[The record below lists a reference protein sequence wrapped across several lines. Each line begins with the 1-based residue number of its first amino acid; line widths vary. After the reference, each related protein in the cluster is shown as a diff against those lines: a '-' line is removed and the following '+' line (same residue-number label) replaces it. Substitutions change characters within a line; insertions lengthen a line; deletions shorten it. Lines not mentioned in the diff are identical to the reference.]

1 MLFLKD
7 CKMKN
12 KSKLLNIF
20 IFSIIFIGFN
30 TFTQNIFAE
39 IDEKEEKSSKE
50 KVDDE
55 APKKPK
61 GMPGKKKEYKTVEEF
76 LEDGEFASMDGFM
89 NILHETEEDKY
100 YLVLNEDQLN
110 KEFIYF
116 TYILNGPSDAG
127 PSGGDMGE
135 AFILEFRKF
144 KEDIGLYKKNTK
156 FIYDDSNKISQSKL
170 TNIIEAFV
178 GRFSVVVSEETKY
191 LISIDN
197 MFLTEMLVSIT
208 PNIPKEYIEYYNLIL
223 GRPDKTK
230 TFIDEVKN
238 YEKNTSFK
246 VRYGFYNP
254 KPKSGGSI
262 DAVTDKRY
270 TFVDGLH
277 LFVEMP
283 DDNFEPR
290 VADQR
295 IGYFS
300 EKVTDLS
307 TYESNNARDLMNR
320 WRLVKKNPDADISE
334 PVEPLVYWV
343 ENSTPEEIRPFVV
356 KGIEAWN
363 QAFEKAGF
371 KNAIVAKIQP
381 DDADW
386 DAGDVRYNVVRWAST
401 PDPRYSG
408 YGPSVANPRTGEIIA
423 ADIVQEFNAIK
434 RGYTYR
440 KLWGYTKD
448 NDPLEQW
455 IISLTMHEVGHTLGL
470 RHNFKSSWIFDAKEV
485 HDVSLTGKNH
495 IGSVMDYDPINLAP
509 EGITQG
515 NYFPTGAGSYD
526 IWAIEFG
533 YTPNLSDEERKNL
546 LSKSTQL
553 QYIFGTDGDAMS
565 SPGVNIDPR
574 NLRGDMSNDP
584 ITYTS
589 DRIKILDAK
598 IAELPDIFLLDG
610 ETSSEFRSV
619 FYSLTSEKGRFL
631 DNVSRLIGGVY
642 SNRIVNDSEKGMTP
656 FEAVSYEDQKRAM
669 NLIIE
674 KLLSNDAF
682 VFDENLLK
690 YLQSEKRA
698 AYSPRRKGNE
708 DPQLHDLVLSL
719 QGRAVAHILHPTVMM
734 RLIDSS
740 QYGNTYLPDEVLDDL
755 FDGIFVQREVPTSFK
770 MNLQS
775 KYVDSLISAL
785 NDDDYDE
792 ISKSAIYASLVSIES
807 FTRTPYGDSK
817 TKVHYKFLN
826 WKISKALED

>member
-1 MLFLKD
+1 
-7 CKMKN
+7 MKN

-20 IFSIIFIGFN
+20 LFTIIFIGLNAFSIDISAN
-30 TFTQNIFAE
+30 
-39 IDEKEEKSSKE
+39 DEKVNSSEEKT
-50 KVDDE
+50 DDSTS
-55 APKKPK
+55 KKPK
-61 GMPGKKKEYKTVEEF
+61 GMPGKKKEYKTVDEF
-76 LEDGEFASMDGFM
+76 IEDGKFTSMDGFM
-89 NILHETEEDKY
+89 NILHETEKDKY
-100 YLVLNEDQLN
+100 YLVLNTDQLN

-135 AFILEFRKF
+135 AFILEFREF

-156 FIYDDSNKISQSKL
+156 FIYDESNKISQSKL

-178 GRFSVVVSEETKY
+178 GRFPVVVKEDSRF
-191 LISIDN
+191 LINIDK
-197 MFLTEMLVSIT
+197 MFLSEMLVSIT
-208 PNIPKEYIEYYNLIL
+208 PNIPPEYMEYYNLIL
-223 GRPDKTK
+223 GRPDKEK
-230 TFIDEVKN
+230 TFIDEVRN
-238 YEKNTSFK
+238 YKKNTSFK
-246 VRYGFYNP
+246 VRYGFFNP
-254 KPKSGGSI
+254 KPKGGRTI

-290 VADQR
+290 IADQR

-307 TYESNNARDLMNR
+307 TYDSNNARDLMNR
-320 WRLVKKNPDADISE
+320 WRLIKKNPEAELSE
-334 PVEPLVYWV
+334 PVEPIVYWV

-356 KGIEAWN
+356 KGIEGWN
-363 QAFEKAGF
+363 KAFEKAGF

-381 DDADW
+381 DDANW
-386 DAGDVRYNVVRWAST
+386 DAGDVRYNVIRWAST

-440 KLWGYTKD
+440 KLWGYSED

-470 RHNFKSSWIFDAKEV
+470 RHNFKSSWIYDAKEV
-485 HDVSLTGKNH
+485 HDVSITGNNH

-509 EGITQG
+509 EGVTQG
-515 NYFPTGAGSYD
+515 NYFPSGPGFYD

-533 YTPNLSDEERKNL
+533 YTPNLSDVQRENI
-546 LSKSTQL
+546 LSKSTL
-553 QYIFGTDGDAMS
+553 PEYIFGTDGDAMS

-589 DRIKILDAK
+589 DRIDIIDKK
-598 IAELPDIFLLDG
+598 IAELPDIFLVDG
-610 ETSSEFRSV
+610 ETSTEFRSV

-631 DNVSRLIGGVY
+631 DGVSRLIGGVY
-642 SNRIVNDSEKGMTP
+642 SNRIVNDGEIDMTP
-656 FEAVSYEDQKRAM
+656 FEAVSYKDQKDAM
-669 NLIIE
+669 NLIKE
-674 KLLSNDAF
+674 KLLSNNAF
-682 VFDENLLK
+682 IFDENILRH
-690 YLQSEKRA
+690 LQSEKRA
-698 AYSPRRKGNE
+698 AYSPGRRGNE
-708 DPQLHDLVLSL
+708 DPQLHDLVLGI
-719 QGRAVAHILHPTVMM
+719 QGRVISHILHPTVMM

-740 QYGNTYLPDEVLDDL
+740 QYGNTYLPDEVLGDL
-755 FDGIFVQREVPTSFK
+755 YSGIFVRGEIPTTFK

-785 NDDDYDE
+785 DDDDYDE
-792 ISKSAIYASLVSIES
+792 ISRAAIYSSLVDIKK
-807 FTRTPYGDSK
+807 FTKSVYGDSK
-817 TKVHYKFLN
+817 IKVHFEFLN
-826 WKISKALED
+826 WKISKALEN

>member
-1 MLFLKD
+1 
-7 CKMKN
+7 MKN
-12 KSKLLNIF
+12 KSKLFNIF
-20 IFSIIFIGFN
+20 LSLIFFIGLN
-30 TFTQNIFAE
+30 SYSINIFAE
-39 IDEKEEKSSKE
+39 DDGKTPSSEE
-50 KVDDE
+50 VTDD
-55 APKKPK
+55 ASPKKPK
-61 GMPGKKKEYKTVEEF
+61 GMPGKKKEYKTIDEF
-76 LEDGEFASMDGFM
+76 LEDGEYISIDGFM
-89 NILHETEEDKY
+89 NILRETEKDKY

-144 KEDIGLYKKNTK
+144 KEDIGIYKKNTK
-156 FIYDDSNKISQSKL
+156 FKYDDSNKISQSKL
-170 TNIIEAFV
+170 TNIIEAFL
-178 GRFSVVVSEETKY
+178 GRFSVVVNEDSKY
-191 LISIDN
+191 LINIDK
-197 MFLTEMLVSIT
+197 MFLSEMLVAIT
-208 PNIPKEYIEYYNLIL
+208 PNIPKEYMEYYNLIL
-223 GRPDKTK
+223 GRPDKSK

-246 VRYGFYNP
+246 VRYGFFNP

-262 DAVTDKRY
+262 DAITDKRY
-270 TFVDGLH
+270 TYVDSLH

-283 DDNFEPR
+283 DDKFEPR

-307 TYESNNARDLMNR
+307 TYDSNNARDLMNR
-320 WRLVKKNPDADISE
+320 WRLIKKDPDAELSE
-334 PVEPLVYWV
+334 PEEPLVYWV

-363 QAFEKAGF
+363 KAFEKAGF

-381 DDADW
+381 DDAEW

-440 KLWGYTKD
+440 KLWGYTPE

-455 IISLTMHEVGHTLGL
+455 IVSLTMHEVGHTLGL
-470 RHNFKSSWIFDAKEV
+470 RHNFKSSWIYDAKEV
-485 HDVSLTGKNH
+485 HDVSITGDNH

-509 EGITQG
+509 EGLTQG
-515 NYFPTGAGSYD
+515 NFFPTGPGSYD

-533 YTPNLSDEERKNL
+533 YTPSFTDEERENL
-546 LSKSTQL
+546 LSKSTQPE
-553 QYIFGTDGDAMS
+553 YIFGTDGDAMS
-565 SPGVNIDPR
+565 SPGINIDPR
-574 NLRGDMSNDP
+574 NYRGDMSNDP

-589 DRIKILDAK
+589 DRIKTLDAK
-598 IAELPDIFLLDG
+598 IAELPDIFLVDG
-610 ETSSEFRSV
+610 ETSTEFRSV

-631 DNVSRLIGGVY
+631 DGVSRLIGGVY
-642 SNRIVNDSEKGMTP
+642 SNRIVNDSNKDITP

-669 NLIIE
+669 NLIKE

-682 VFDENLLK
+682 SFDENLLK

-698 AYSPRRKGNE
+698 AYSSGRRVNE
-708 DPQLHDLVLSL
+708 DPKLHDLVLSM
-719 QGRAVAHILHPTVMM
+719 QGRTLSHILHPVVMM
-734 RLIDSS
+734 RLVDSS
-740 QYGNTYLPDEVLDDL
+740 QYGNTYVPDEVLKDL
-755 FDGIFVQREVPTSFK
+755 FDGIFVQREIPTTFK

-785 NDDDYDE
+785 DDDDYDE
-792 ISKSAIYASLVSIES
+792 ISKAAIYASLVDIKN
-807 FTRTPYGDSK
+807 FTRSQYGDSK
-817 TKVHYKFLN
+817 TKVHYNFLN
-826 WKISKALED
+826 WKVSKALDD

>member
-1 MLFLKD
+1 
-7 CKMKN
+7 MKN

-55 APKKPK
+55 ATKKPK

-76 LEDGEFASMDGFM
+76 LEDGEFASIDGFM

-320 WRLVKKNPDADISE
+320 WRLVKKDPDAEISE

-526 IWAIEFG
+526 LWAIEFG
-533 YTPNLSDEERKNL
+533 YTPNLSDEERRNL

-553 QYIFGTDGDAMS
+553 EYIFGTDGDAMS

-589 DRIKILDAK
+589 DRINILDAK

-610 ETSSEFRSV
+610 KTSSEFRSV

-698 AYSPRRKGNE
+698 AYSPRRRGNE

-734 RLIDSS
+734 RLLDSS

-755 FDGIFVQREVPTSFK
+755 FYGIFVQREVPTSFK

>member
-1 MLFLKD
+1 
-7 CKMKN
+7 MKN

-20 IFSIIFIGFN
+20 IFSIIFIGLN
-30 TFTQNIFAE
+30 SFTINIFAE
-39 IDEKEEKSSKE
+39 DEDKENASEDKS
-50 KVDDE
+50 DD
-55 APKKPK
+55 AAIKKPN
-61 GMPGKKKEYKTVEEF
+61 GMSGKKKEYKTIEEF
-76 LEDGEFASMDGFM
+76 IDDGEYASIDGFM
-89 NILHETEEDKY
+89 NILHETDKDKY

-144 KEDIGLYKKNTK
+144 KEDIGIYKKNTK

-170 TNIIEAFV
+170 TNIIEAFL
-178 GRFSVVVSEETKY
+178 GRFSVVVNEDSKY
-191 LISIDN
+191 LINIDK
-197 MFLTEMLVSIT
+197 MFLSEMLVAIT
-208 PNIPKEYIEYYNLIL
+208 PNIPKEYMEYYNLIL
-223 GRPDKTK
+223 GRPDKSK

-254 KPKSGGSI
+254 KPKSGSSI

-270 TFVDGLH
+270 TFIDGLH

-283 DDNFEPR
+283 DDKFEPR

-307 TYESNNARDLMNR
+307 TYDSNNARDLMNR
-320 WRLVKKNPDADISE
+320 WRLIKKNPEAELSE
-334 PVEPLVYWV
+334 PEEPLVYWV

-363 QAFEKAGF
+363 KAFEKAGF
-371 KNAIVAKIQP
+371 KNAIIAKIQP

-440 KLWGYTKD
+440 KLWGYTEE

-455 IISLTMHEVGHTLGL
+455 IVSLTMHEVGHTLGL
-470 RHNFKSSWIFDAKEV
+470 RHNFKSSWIYDAKEV
-485 HDVSLTGKNH
+485 HDVSVTGDNH

-515 NYFPTGAGSYD
+515 NFFPTGPGFYD

-533 YTPNLSDEERKNL
+533 YTPSFTDEERENL
-546 LSKSTQL
+546 LSKSSQPE
-553 QYIFGTDGDAMS
+553 YIFGTDGDAMS

-574 NLRGDMSNDP
+574 NYRGDMSNDP

-589 DRIKILDAK
+589 DRIKTLDAK
-598 IAELPDIFLLDG
+598 IAELPDIFLING
-610 ETSSEFRSV
+610 ETSSEFRSI

-631 DNVSRLIGGVY
+631 DGVSRLIGGVY
-642 SNRIVNDSEKGMTP
+642 SNRIVNDSNKDITP

-669 NLIIE
+669 SLIKE
-674 KLLSNDAF
+674 ELLSNNAF
-682 VFDENLLK
+682 SFDENLLK

-698 AYSPRRKGNE
+698 AYSPGRRGNE

-719 QGRAVAHILHPTVMM
+719 QGRTIAHILHPTVMM
-734 RLIDSS
+734 RLVDSS
-740 QYGNTYLPDEVLDDL
+740 QYGNTYMPDEVLSDL
-755 FDGIFVQREVPTSFK
+755 FDGIFVQREVPTTFK

-785 NDDDYDE
+785 IDDDYDE
-792 ISKSAIYASLVSIES
+792 ISKSAIYASLVDIRN
-807 FTRTPYGDSK
+807 FTKIPYGDSK

-826 WKISKALED
+826 WKASKALDN

>member
-1 MLFLKD
+1 
-7 CKMKN
+7 MKN
-12 KSKLLNIF
+12 KSKLFNIF
-20 IFSIIFIGFN
+20 LSLIFFIGLN
-30 TFTQNIFAE
+30 SYSINIFAE
-39 IDEKEEKSSKE
+39 DDGKAPSSEE
-50 KVDDE
+50 VTDD
-55 APKKPK
+55 ASPKKPK
-61 GMPGKKKEYKTVEEF
+61 GMPGKKKEYKTIDEF
-76 LEDGEFASMDGFM
+76 LEDGEYISIDGFM
-89 NILHETEEDKY
+89 NVLRETEKDKY

-144 KEDIGLYKKNTK
+144 KEDIGIYKKNTK
-156 FIYDDSNKISQSKL
+156 FKYDDSNKISQSKL
-170 TNIIEAFV
+170 TNIIEAFL
-178 GRFSVVVSEETKY
+178 GRFSVVVNEDSKY
-191 LISIDN
+191 LINIDK
-197 MFLTEMLVSIT
+197 MFLSEMLVAIT
-208 PNIPKEYIEYYNLIL
+208 PNIPKEYMEYYNLIL
-223 GRPDKTK
+223 GRPDKSK

-246 VRYGFYNP
+246 VRYGFFNP

-262 DAVTDKRY
+262 DAITDKRY
-270 TFVDGLH
+270 TYVDSLH

-283 DDNFEPR
+283 DDKFEPR

-307 TYESNNARDLMNR
+307 TYDSNNARDLMNR
-320 WRLVKKNPDADISE
+320 WRLIKKDPDAELSE
-334 PVEPLVYWV
+334 PEEPLVYWV

-363 QAFEKAGF
+363 KAFEKAGF

-381 DDADW
+381 DDAEW

-440 KLWGYTKD
+440 KLWGYTPE

-455 IISLTMHEVGHTLGL
+455 IVSLTMHEVGHTLGL
-470 RHNFKSSWIFDAKEV
+470 RHNFKSSWIYDAKEV
-485 HDVSLTGKNH
+485 HDVSITGDNH

-509 EGITQG
+509 EGLTQG
-515 NYFPTGAGSYD
+515 NFFPTGPGSYD

-533 YTPNLSDEERKNL
+533 YTPSFTDEERENL
-546 LSKSTQL
+546 LSKSTQPE
-553 QYIFGTDGDAMS
+553 YIFGTDGDAMS
-565 SPGVNIDPR
+565 SPGINIDPR
-574 NLRGDMSNDP
+574 NYRGDMSNDP

-589 DRIKILDAK
+589 DRIKTLDAK
-598 IAELPDIFLLDG
+598 IAELPDIFLIDG
-610 ETSSEFRSV
+610 ETSTEFRSV

-631 DNVSRLIGGVY
+631 DGVSRLIGGVY
-642 SNRIVNDSEKGMTP
+642 SNRIVNDSNKDITP

-669 NLIIE
+669 NLIKE

-682 VFDENLLK
+682 SFDENLLK

-698 AYSPRRKGNE
+698 AYSSGRRVNE
-708 DPQLHDLVLSL
+708 DPKLHDLVLSM
-719 QGRAVAHILHPTVMM
+719 QGRTLSHILHPVVMM
-734 RLIDSS
+734 RLVDSS
-740 QYGNTYLPDEVLDDL
+740 QYGNTYMPDEVLKDL
-755 FDGIFVQREVPTSFK
+755 FDGIFVQREIPTTFK

-785 NDDDYDE
+785 DDDDYDE
-792 ISKSAIYASLVSIES
+792 ISKAAIYASLVDIKN
-807 FTRTPYGDSK
+807 FTRSQYGDSK
-817 TKVHYKFLN
+817 TKVHYNFLN
-826 WKISKALED
+826 WKVSKALDD

>member
-1 MLFLKD
+1 
-7 CKMKN
+7 MKN
-12 KSKLLNIF
+12 KSKLFNIF
-20 IFSIIFIGFN
+20 LSLIFFIGLN
-30 TFTQNIFAE
+30 SYSINIFAE
-39 IDEKEEKSSKE
+39 DDGKTPSSEE
-50 KVDDE
+50 VTDD
-55 APKKPK
+55 ASPKKPK
-61 GMPGKKKEYKTVEEF
+61 GMPGKKKEYKTIDEF
-76 LEDGEFASMDGFM
+76 LEDGEYISIDGFM
-89 NILHETEEDKY
+89 NVLHETEKDKY

-144 KEDIGLYKKNTK
+144 KEDIGIYKKNTK
-156 FIYDDSNKISQSKL
+156 FKYDDSNKISQSKL
-170 TNIIEAFV
+170 TNIIEAFL
-178 GRFSVVVSEETKY
+178 GRFSVVVNEDSKY
-191 LISIDN
+191 LINIDK
-197 MFLTEMLVSIT
+197 MFLSEMLVAIT
-208 PNIPKEYIEYYNLIL
+208 PNIPKEYMEYYNLIL
-223 GRPDKTK
+223 GRPDKSK

-246 VRYGFYNP
+246 VRYGFFNP

-262 DAVTDKRY
+262 DAITDKRY
-270 TFVDGLH
+270 TYVDGLH

-283 DDNFEPR
+283 DDKFEPR

-307 TYESNNARDLMNR
+307 TYDSNNARDLMNR
-320 WRLVKKNPDADISE
+320 WRLIKKDPDAELSE
-334 PVEPLVYWV
+334 PEEPLVYWV

-363 QAFEKAGF
+363 KAFEKAGF

-381 DDADW
+381 DDAEW

-440 KLWGYTKD
+440 KLWGYTPE

-455 IISLTMHEVGHTLGL
+455 IVSLTMHEVGHTLGL
-470 RHNFKSSWIFDAKEV
+470 RHNFKSSWIYDAKEV
-485 HDVSLTGKNH
+485 HDVSITGDNH

-509 EGITQG
+509 EGLTQG
-515 NYFPTGAGSYD
+515 NFFPTGPGSYD

-533 YTPNLSDEERKNL
+533 YTPSFTDEERENL
-546 LSKSTQL
+546 LSKSTQPE
-553 QYIFGTDGDAMS
+553 YIFGTDGDAMS
-565 SPGVNIDPR
+565 SPGTNIDPR
-574 NLRGDMSNDP
+574 NYRGDMSNDP

-589 DRIKILDAK
+589 DRIKTLDAK
-598 IAELPDIFLLDG
+598 IAELPDIFLVDG
-610 ETSSEFRSV
+610 ETSTEFRSV

-631 DNVSRLIGGVY
+631 DGVSRLIGGVY
-642 SNRIVNDSEKGMTP
+642 SNRIVNDSNKDITP

-669 NLIIE
+669 NLIKE

-682 VFDENLLK
+682 SFDENLLK

-698 AYSPRRKGNE
+698 AYSSGRRVNE
-708 DPQLHDLVLSL
+708 DPKLHDLVLSM
-719 QGRAVAHILHPTVMM
+719 QGRTLSHILHPVVMM
-734 RLIDSS
+734 RLVDSS
-740 QYGNTYLPDEVLDDL
+740 QYGNTYMPDEVLKDL
-755 FDGIFVQREVPTSFK
+755 FDGIFVQREIPTTFK

-785 NDDDYDE
+785 DDDDYDE
-792 ISKSAIYASLVSIES
+792 ISKAAIYASLVDIKN
-807 FTRTPYGDSK
+807 FTRSQYGDSK
-817 TKVHYKFLN
+817 TKVHYNFLY
-826 WKISKALED
+826 WKVSKALDD

>member
-1 MLFLKD
+1 
-7 CKMKN
+7 MKN

-20 IFSIIFIGFN
+20 IFSIIFIGLNSFPI
-30 TFTQNIFAE
+30 NIFAE
-39 IDEKEEKSSKE
+39 DEDKENASEEKS
-50 KVDDE
+50 DDV
-55 APKKPK
+55 ATKKPK
-61 GMPGKKKEYKTVEEF
+61 GMSGKKKEYKTIEEF
-76 LEDGEFASMDGFM
+76 IDDGEYASIDGFM
-89 NILHETEEDKY
+89 NILHETDKDKY

-144 KEDIGLYKKNTK
+144 KEDIGIYKKNTK

-170 TNIIEAFV
+170 TNIIEAFL
-178 GRFSVVVSEETKY
+178 GRFSVVVSEDSKY
-191 LISIDN
+191 LINIDK
-197 MFLTEMLVSIT
+197 MFLSEMLVAIT
-208 PNIPKEYIEYYNLIL
+208 PNIPKEYMEYYNLIL
-223 GRPDKTK
+223 GRPDKSK

-254 KPKSGGSI
+254 KPKSGSSI

-283 DDNFEPR
+283 DDKFEPR

-307 TYESNNARDLMNR
+307 TYDSNNARDLMNR
-320 WRLVKKNPDADISE
+320 WRLIKKNPEAELSE
-334 PVEPLVYWV
+334 PEEPLVYWV

-363 QAFEKAGF
+363 KAFEKAGF
-371 KNAIVAKIQP
+371 KNAIIAKIQP

-440 KLWGYTKD
+440 KLWGYTKE

-455 IISLTMHEVGHTLGL
+455 IVSLTMHEVGHTLGL
-470 RHNFKSSWIFDAKEV
+470 RHNFKSSWIYDAKEV
-485 HDVSLTGKNH
+485 HDVSVTGDNH

-515 NYFPTGAGSYD
+515 NFFPTGPGFYD

-533 YTPNLSDEERKNL
+533 YTPSFTDEERENL
-546 LSKSTQL
+546 LSKSSQPE
-553 QYIFGTDGDAMS
+553 YIFGTDGDAMS

-574 NLRGDMSNDP
+574 NYRGDMSNDP

-589 DRIKILDAK
+589 DRIKTLDAK
-598 IAELPDIFLLDG
+598 IAELPDIFLING
-610 ETSSEFRSV
+610 ETSSEFRSI

-631 DNVSRLIGGVY
+631 DGVSRLIGGVY
-642 SNRIVNDSEKGMTP
+642 SNRIVNDSNKDITP

-669 NLIIE
+669 SLIKE
-674 KLLSNDAF
+674 ELLSNNAF
-682 VFDENLLK
+682 SFDENLLK

-698 AYSPRRKGNE
+698 AYSPGRRGNE

-719 QGRAVAHILHPTVMM
+719 QGRTIAHILHPTVMM
-734 RLIDSS
+734 RLVDSS
-740 QYGNTYLPDEVLDDL
+740 QYGNTYMPDEVLSDL
-755 FDGIFVQREVPTSFK
+755 FDGIFVQREVPTTFK

-785 NDDDYDE
+785 IDDDYDE
-792 ISKSAIYASLVSIES
+792 ISKSAIYASLVDIRN
-807 FTRTPYGDSK
+807 FTKIPYGDSK

-826 WKISKALED
+826 WKASKALDN

>member
-1 MLFLKD
+1 
-7 CKMKN
+7 MKN

-20 IFSIIFIGFN
+20 LFTIIFIGLNVFSIDVSAN
-30 TFTQNIFAE
+30 
-39 IDEKEEKSSKE
+39 DEKVNSSEEKT
-50 KVDDE
+50 DDSTS
-55 APKKPK
+55 KKPK
-61 GMPGKKKEYKTVEEF
+61 GMPGKKKEYNTVDEF
-76 LEDGEFASMDGFM
+76 IEDGKFTSMDGFM
-89 NILHETEEDKY
+89 NILHETEKDKY
-100 YLVLNEDQLN
+100 YLVLNTDQLN
-110 KEFIYF
+110 EEFIYF

-135 AFILEFRKF
+135 AFILEFREF

-156 FIYDDSNKISQSKL
+156 FIYDESNKISQSKL

-178 GRFSVVVSEETKY
+178 GRFPVVVKEDSRF
-191 LISIDN
+191 LINIDK
-197 MFLTEMLVSIT
+197 MFLSEMLVSIT
-208 PNIPKEYIEYYNLIL
+208 PNIPPEYMEYYNLIL
-223 GRPDKTK
+223 GRPDKEK
-230 TFIDEVKN
+230 TFIDEVRN
-238 YEKNTSFK
+238 YKKNTSFK
-246 VRYGFYNP
+246 VRYGFFNP
-254 KPKSGGSI
+254 KPKGGRAI

-290 VADQR
+290 IADQR

-307 TYESNNARDLMNR
+307 TYDSNNARDLMNR
-320 WRLVKKNPDADISE
+320 WRLIKKNPEAELSE
-334 PVEPLVYWV
+334 PVEPIVYWV

-356 KGIEAWN
+356 KGIEGWN
-363 QAFEKAGF
+363 KAFEKAGF

-381 DDADW
+381 DDANW
-386 DAGDVRYNVVRWAST
+386 DAGDVRYNVIRWAST

-440 KLWGYTKD
+440 KLWGYSED

-470 RHNFKSSWIFDAKEV
+470 RHNFKSSWIYDAKEV
-485 HDVSLTGKNH
+485 HDVSITGNNH

-509 EGITQG
+509 EGVTQG
-515 NYFPTGAGSYD
+515 NYFPSGPGFYD

-533 YTPNLSDEERKNL
+533 YTPNLSDEQRENI
-546 LSKSTQL
+546 LSKSTL
-553 QYIFGTDGDAMS
+553 PEYIFGTDGDAMS

-589 DRIKILDAK
+589 DRIDIIDKK
-598 IAELPDIFLLDG
+598 IAELPDIFLVDG
-610 ETSSEFRSV
+610 ETSTEFRSV

-631 DNVSRLIGGVY
+631 DGVSRLIGGVY
-642 SNRIVNDSEKGMTP
+642 SNRIVNDVEIDMTP
-656 FEAVSYEDQKRAM
+656 FEAVSYKDQKDAM
-669 NLIIE
+669 NLIKE
-674 KLLSNDAF
+674 KLLSNNAF
-682 VFDENLLK
+682 IFDENILRH
-690 YLQSEKRA
+690 LQNEKRA
-698 AYSPRRKGNE
+698 AYSPGRRGNE
-708 DPQLHDLVLSL
+708 DPQLHDLVLGI
-719 QGRAVAHILHPTVMM
+719 QGRVISHILHPTVMM

-740 QYGNTYLPDEVLDDL
+740 QYGNTYLPNEVLGDL
-755 FDGIFVQREVPTSFK
+755 YSGIFVSGEIPTTFK

-785 NDDDYDE
+785 DDDDYDE
-792 ISKSAIYASLVSIES
+792 ISRSAIYASLVDIKN
-807 FTRTPYGDSK
+807 FTRSVYGNDSK
-817 TKVHYKFLN
+817 TKVHFRFLN
-826 WKISKALED
+826 WKISKALES

>member
-1 MLFLKD
+1 
-7 CKMKN
+7 MKN
-12 KSKLLNIF
+12 KSKLFNIF
-20 IFSIIFIGFN
+20 LSLIFFIGLN
-30 TFTQNIFAE
+30 SYSINIFAE
-39 IDEKEEKSSKE
+39 DDGKTPSSEE
-50 KVDDE
+50 VTDD
-55 APKKPK
+55 ASPKKPK
-61 GMPGKKKEYKTVEEF
+61 GMPGKKKEYKTIDEF
-76 LEDGEFASMDGFM
+76 LEDGEYISIDGFM
-89 NILHETEEDKY
+89 NVLHETEKDKY

-144 KEDIGLYKKNTK
+144 KEDIGIYKKNTK
-156 FIYDDSNKISQSKL
+156 FKYDDSNKISQSKL
-170 TNIIEAFV
+170 TNIIEAFL
-178 GRFSVVVSEETKY
+178 GRFSVVVNEDSKY
-191 LISIDN
+191 LINIDK
-197 MFLTEMLVSIT
+197 MFLSEMLVAIT
-208 PNIPKEYIEYYNLIL
+208 PNIPKEYMEYYNLIL
-223 GRPDKTK
+223 GRPDKSK

-246 VRYGFYNP
+246 VRYGFFNP

-262 DAVTDKRY
+262 DAITDKRY
-270 TFVDGLH
+270 TYVDSLH

-283 DDNFEPR
+283 DDKFEPR

-307 TYESNNARDLMNR
+307 TYDSNNARDLMNR
-320 WRLVKKNPDADISE
+320 WRLIKKDPDAELSE
-334 PVEPLVYWV
+334 PEEPLVYWV

-363 QAFEKAGF
+363 KAFEKAGF

-381 DDADW
+381 DDAEW

-440 KLWGYTKD
+440 KLWGYTSE

-455 IISLTMHEVGHTLGL
+455 IVSLTMHEVGHTLGL
-470 RHNFKSSWIFDAKEV
+470 RHNFKSSWIYDAKEV
-485 HDVSLTGKNH
+485 HDVSITGDNH

-509 EGITQG
+509 EGLTQG
-515 NYFPTGAGSYD
+515 NFFPTGPGSYD

-533 YTPNLSDEERKNL
+533 YTPSFTDEERENL
-546 LSKSTQL
+546 LSKSTQPE
-553 QYIFGTDGDAMS
+553 YIFGTDGDAMS
-565 SPGVNIDPR
+565 SPGINIDPR
-574 NLRGDMSNDP
+574 NYRGDMSNDP

-589 DRIKILDAK
+589 DRIKTLDAK
-598 IAELPDIFLLDG
+598 IAELPDIFLIDG
-610 ETSSEFRSV
+610 ETSTEFRSV

-631 DNVSRLIGGVY
+631 DGVSRLIGGVY
-642 SNRIVNDSEKGMTP
+642 SNRIVNDSNKDITP

-669 NLIIE
+669 NLIKE

-682 VFDENLLK
+682 SFDENLLK

-698 AYSPRRKGNE
+698 AYSSGRRVNE
-708 DPQLHDLVLSL
+708 DPKLHDLVLSM
-719 QGRAVAHILHPTVMM
+719 QGRTLSHILHPVVMM
-734 RLIDSS
+734 RLVDSS
-740 QYGNTYLPDEVLDDL
+740 QYGNTYMPDEVLKDL
-755 FDGIFVQREVPTSFK
+755 FDGIFVQREIPTTFK

-785 NDDDYDE
+785 DDDDYDE
-792 ISKSAIYASLVSIES
+792 ISKAAIYASLVDIKN
-807 FTRTPYGDSK
+807 FTRSQYGDSK
-817 TKVHYKFLN
+817 TKVHYNFLN
-826 WKISKALED
+826 WKVSKALDD

>member
-1 MLFLKD
+1 
-7 CKMKN
+7 MKN
-12 KSKLLNIF
+12 KSKLFNIF
-20 IFSIIFIGFN
+20 LSLIFFIGLKSYSI
-30 TFTQNIFAE
+30 NIFAE
-39 IDEKEEKSSKE
+39 DDGKAPSSEE
-50 KVDDE
+50 VTDD
-55 APKKPK
+55 ASPKKPK
-61 GMPGKKKEYKTVEEF
+61 GMPGKKKEYKTIDEF
-76 LEDGEFASMDGFM
+76 LEDGEYISIDGFM
-89 NILHETEEDKY
+89 NVLHETEKDKY

-144 KEDIGLYKKNTK
+144 KEDIGIYKKNTK
-156 FIYDDSNKISQSKL
+156 FKYDDSNKISQSKL
-170 TNIIEAFV
+170 TNIIEAFL
-178 GRFSVVVSEETKY
+178 GRFSVVVNEDSKY
-191 LISIDN
+191 LINIDK
-197 MFLTEMLVSIT
+197 MFLSEMLVAIT
-208 PNIPKEYIEYYNLIL
+208 PNIPKEYMEYYNLIL
-223 GRPDKTK
+223 GRPDKSK

-246 VRYGFYNP
+246 VRYGFFNP

-262 DAVTDKRY
+262 DAITDKRY
-270 TFVDGLH
+270 TYVDGLH

-283 DDNFEPR
+283 DDKFEPR

-307 TYESNNARDLMNR
+307 TYDSNNARDLMNR
-320 WRLVKKNPDADISE
+320 WRLIKKDPDAELSE
-334 PVEPLVYWV
+334 PEEPLVYWV

-363 QAFEKAGF
+363 KAFEKAGF

-381 DDADW
+381 DDAEW

-440 KLWGYTKD
+440 KLWGYTPE

-455 IISLTMHEVGHTLGL
+455 IVSLTMHEVGHTLGL
-470 RHNFKSSWIFDAKEV
+470 RHNFKSSWIYDAKEV
-485 HDVSLTGKNH
+485 HDVSITGDNH

-509 EGITQG
+509 EGLTQG
-515 NYFPTGAGSYD
+515 NFFPTGPGSYD

-533 YTPNLSDEERKNL
+533 YTPSFTDEERENL
-546 LSKSTQL
+546 LSKSTQPE
-553 QYIFGTDGDAMS
+553 YIFGTDGDAMS
-565 SPGVNIDPR
+565 SPGINIDPR
-574 NLRGDMSNDP
+574 NYRGDMSNDP

-589 DRIKILDAK
+589 DRIKTLDAK
-598 IAELPDIFLLDG
+598 IAELPDIFLVDG
-610 ETSSEFRSV
+610 ETSTEFRSV

-631 DNVSRLIGGVY
+631 DGVSRLIGGVY
-642 SNRIVNDSEKGMTP
+642 SNRIVNDSNKDITP

-669 NLIIE
+669 NLIKE
-674 KLLSNDAF
+674 KLLSNHAF
-682 VFDENLLK
+682 SFDENLLK

-698 AYSPRRKGNE
+698 AYSSGRRVNE
-708 DPQLHDLVLSL
+708 DPKLHDLVLSM
-719 QGRAVAHILHPTVMM
+719 QGRTLSHILHPVVMM
-734 RLIDSS
+734 RLVDSS
-740 QYGNTYLPDEVLDDL
+740 QYGNTYMPDEVLKDL
-755 FDGIFVQREVPTSFK
+755 FDGIFVQREIPTTFK

-775 KYVDSLISAL
+775 KYLDSLISAL
-785 NDDDYDE
+785 DDDDYDE
-792 ISKSAIYASLVSIES
+792 ISKAAIYASLVDIKN
-807 FTRTPYGDSK
+807 FTRSQYGDSK
-817 TKVHYKFLN
+817 TKVHYNFLN
-826 WKISKALED
+826 WKVSKALDD

>member
-1 MLFLKD
+1 
-7 CKMKN
+7 MKN
-12 KSKLLNIF
+12 KSKLFNIF
-20 IFSIIFIGFN
+20 LSLIFFIGLN
-30 TFTQNIFAE
+30 SYSINIFGEDDGKAPSS
-39 IDEKEEKSSKE
+39 EE
-50 KVDDE
+50 VTDD
-55 APKKPK
+55 ASPKKPK
-61 GMPGKKKEYKTVEEF
+61 GMTGKKKEYKTIDEF
-76 LEDGEFASMDGFM
+76 LEDGEYISIDGFM
-89 NILHETEEDKY
+89 NVLRETEKDKY

-144 KEDIGLYKKNTK
+144 KEDIGIYKKNTK
-156 FIYDDSNKISQSKL
+156 FKYDDSNKISQSKL
-170 TNIIEAFV
+170 TNIIEAFL
-178 GRFSVVVSEETKY
+178 GRFSVIVNEDSKY
-191 LISIDN
+191 LINIDK
-197 MFLTEMLVSIT
+197 MFLSEMLVAIT
-208 PNIPKEYIEYYNLIL
+208 PNIPKEYMEYYNLIL
-223 GRPDKTK
+223 GRPDKSK

-246 VRYGFYNP
+246 VRYGFFNP

-262 DAVTDKRY
+262 DAITDKRY
-270 TFVDGLH
+270 TYVDSLH

-283 DDNFEPR
+283 DDKFEPR

-307 TYESNNARDLMNR
+307 TYDSNNARDLMNR
-320 WRLVKKNPDADISE
+320 WRLIKKDPDAELSE
-334 PVEPLVYWV
+334 PEEPLVYWV

-363 QAFEKAGF
+363 KAFEKAGF

-381 DDADW
+381 DDAEW

-440 KLWGYTKD
+440 KLWGYTPE

-455 IISLTMHEVGHTLGL
+455 IVSLTMHEVGHTLGL
-470 RHNFKSSWIFDAKEV
+470 RHNFKSSWIYDAKEV
-485 HDVSLTGKNH
+485 HDVSITGDNH

-509 EGITQG
+509 EGLTQG
-515 NYFPTGAGSYD
+515 NFFPTGPGSYD

-533 YTPNLSDEERKNL
+533 YTPSFTDEERENL
-546 LSKSTQL
+546 LSKSTQPE
-553 QYIFGTDGDAMS
+553 YIFGTDGDAMS
-565 SPGVNIDPR
+565 SPGINIDPR
-574 NLRGDMSNDP
+574 NYRGDMSNDP

-589 DRIKILDAK
+589 DRIKTLDAK
-598 IAELPDIFLLDG
+598 IAELPDIFLIDG
-610 ETSSEFRSV
+610 ETSTEFRSV

-631 DNVSRLIGGVY
+631 DGVSRLIGGVY
-642 SNRIVNDSEKGMTP
+642 SNRIVNDSNKDITP

-669 NLIIE
+669 NLIKE

-682 VFDENLLK
+682 SFDENLLK

-698 AYSPRRKGNE
+698 AYSSGRRVNE
-708 DPQLHDLVLSL
+708 DPKLHDLVLSM
-719 QGRAVAHILHPTVMM
+719 QGRTLSHILHPVVMM
-734 RLIDSS
+734 RLVDSS
-740 QYGNTYLPDEVLDDL
+740 QYGNTYMPDEVLKDL
-755 FDGIFVQREVPTSFK
+755 FDGIFVQREIPTTFK

-785 NDDDYDE
+785 DDDDYDE
-792 ISKSAIYASLVSIES
+792 ISKAAIYASLVDIKN
-807 FTRTPYGDSK
+807 FTRSQYGDSK
-817 TKVHYKFLN
+817 TKVHYNFLY
-826 WKISKALED
+826 WKVSKALDD

>member
-1 MLFLKD
+1 
-7 CKMKN
+7 MKE
-12 KSKLLNIF
+12 KSKFLNIF
-20 IFSIIFIGFN
+20 IFSSIFIS
-30 TFTQNIFAE
+30 FAFSPVNLAAQ
-39 IDEKEEKSSKE
+39 DADAGKTSSEE
-50 KVDDE
+50 KVDED

-61 GMPGKKKEYKTVEEF
+61 GVPGKKKEYKTINEF
-76 LEDGEFASMDGFM
+76 LEDGEYVSMEGFM
-89 NILHETEEDKY
+89 NILHETEKDKY
-100 YLVLNEDQLN
+100 YMVLNEDQLN

-135 AFILEFRKF
+135 AFIMEFRKF
-144 KEDIGLYKKNTK
+144 KEDIGIYKKNTK
-156 FIYDDSNKISQSKL
+156 FIYDESNKISQSNL
-170 TNIIEAFV
+170 TNIIEAFL
-178 GRFSVVVSEETKY
+178 GRFSVVVKEDSQY
-191 LISIDN
+191 LINIDK
-197 MFLTEMLVSIT
+197 MFLSEMLVAIT

-223 GRPDKTK
+223 GRPDKSK
-230 TFIDEVKN
+230 TFIDEVKS
-238 YEKNTSFK
+238 YEKNTSFR

-270 TFVDGLH
+270 TYVDGLH

-283 DDNFEPR
+283 DDKFEPR

-307 TYESNNARDLMNR
+307 TYDTNTARDLMNR
-320 WRLVKKNPDADISE
+320 WRLIKKDPEAELSE
-334 PVEPLVYWV
+334 PEEPIVYWV

-356 KGIEAWN
+356 KGIESWN
-363 QAFEKAGF
+363 KAFEKAGF
-371 KNAIVAKIQP
+371 KNAVVAKIQP
-381 DDADW
+381 DDAEW

-440 KLWGYTKD
+440 KLWGYTED

-470 RHNFKSSWIFDAKEV
+470 RHNFKSSWIYDAKEV
-485 HDVSLTGKNH
+485 HDVSITGDNH

-509 EGITQG
+509 EGVTQG
-515 NYFPTGAGSYD
+515 NYFPSGPGSYD
-526 IWAIEFG
+526 MWAIEFG
-533 YTPNLSDEERKNL
+533 YTPSLSDEERENL
-546 LSKSTQL
+546 LSRSSEPE
-553 QYIFGTDGDAMS
+553 YIFGTDGDAMS

-589 DRIKILDAK
+589 DRIKTLDAK
-598 IAELPDIFLLDG
+598 IAELPDIYLVDG
-610 ETSSEFRSV
+610 KTSTEFRSV

-642 SNRIVNDSEKGMTP
+642 SNRVVNDSNKDITP

-669 NLIIE
+669 NLIKE
-674 KLLSNDAF
+674 KLLSNNSF
-682 VFDENLLK
+682 SFDENLLK

-698 AYSPRRKGNE
+698 AYSSGRRGNE

-719 QGRAVAHILHPTVMM
+719 QGRTISHILHPTVMM
-734 RLIDSS
+734 RLVDSS
-740 QYGNTYLPDEVLDDL
+740 QYGNTYMPDEVLSDL
-755 FDGIFVQREVPTSFK
+755 FDGIFVQREVPNTFK

-785 NDDDYDE
+785 SDDDYDE
-792 ISKSAIYASLVSIES
+792 ISKAAIYSSLVNIRN
-807 FTRTPYGDSK
+807 FTKALYGDSK
-817 TKVHYKFLN
+817 IKVHYRFLN
-826 WKISKALED
+826 WKISKALDD

>member
-1 MLFLKD
+1 
-7 CKMKN
+7 MKN
-12 KSKLLNIF
+12 KSKLFNIF
-20 IFSIIFIGFN
+20 LSLIFFIGLN
-30 TFTQNIFAE
+30 SYSINIFGEDDGKAPSS
-39 IDEKEEKSSKE
+39 EE
-50 KVDDE
+50 VTDD
-55 APKKPK
+55 ASPKKPK
-61 GMPGKKKEYKTVEEF
+61 GMTGKKKEYKTIDEF
-76 LEDGEFASMDGFM
+76 LEDGEYISIDGFM
-89 NILHETEEDKY
+89 NVLRETEKDKY

-135 AFILEFRKF
+135 AFIIEFRKF
-144 KEDIGLYKKNTK
+144 KEDIGIYKKNTK
-156 FIYDDSNKISQSKL
+156 FKYDDSNKISQSKL
-170 TNIIEAFV
+170 TNIIEAFL
-178 GRFSVVVSEETKY
+178 GRFSVIVNEDSKY
-191 LISIDN
+191 LINIDK
-197 MFLTEMLVSIT
+197 MFLSEMLVAIT
-208 PNIPKEYIEYYNLIL
+208 PNIPKEYMEYYNLIL
-223 GRPDKTK
+223 GRPDKSK

-246 VRYGFYNP
+246 VRYGFFNP

-262 DAVTDKRY
+262 DAITDKRY
-270 TFVDGLH
+270 TYVDSLH

-283 DDNFEPR
+283 DDKFEPR

-307 TYESNNARDLMNR
+307 TYDSNNARDLMNR
-320 WRLVKKNPDADISE
+320 WRLIKKDPDAELSE
-334 PVEPLVYWV
+334 PEEPLVYWV

-363 QAFEKAGF
+363 KAFEKAGF

-381 DDADW
+381 DDAEW

-440 KLWGYTKD
+440 KLWGYTPE

-455 IISLTMHEVGHTLGL
+455 IVSLTMHEVGHTLGL
-470 RHNFKSSWIFDAKEV
+470 RHNFKSSWIYDAKEV
-485 HDVSLTGKNH
+485 HDVSITGDNH

-509 EGITQG
+509 EGLTQG
-515 NYFPTGAGSYD
+515 NFFPTGPGSYD

-533 YTPNLSDEERKNL
+533 YTPSFTDEERENL
-546 LSKSTQL
+546 LSKSTQPE
-553 QYIFGTDGDAMS
+553 YIFGTDGDAMS
-565 SPGVNIDPR
+565 SPGINIDPR
-574 NLRGDMSNDP
+574 NYRGDMSNDP

-589 DRIKILDAK
+589 DRIKTLDAK
-598 IAELPDIFLLDG
+598 IAELPDIFLIDG
-610 ETSSEFRSV
+610 ETSTEFRSV

-631 DNVSRLIGGVY
+631 DGVSRLIGGVY
-642 SNRIVNDSEKGMTP
+642 SNRIVNDSNKDITP

-669 NLIIE
+669 NLIKE

-682 VFDENLLK
+682 SFDENLLK

-698 AYSPRRKGNE
+698 AYSSGRRVNE
-708 DPQLHDLVLSL
+708 DPKLHDLVLSM
-719 QGRAVAHILHPTVMM
+719 QGRTLSHILHPVVMM
-734 RLIDSS
+734 RLVDSS
-740 QYGNTYLPDEVLDDL
+740 QYGNTYMPDEVLKDL
-755 FDGIFVQREVPTSFK
+755 FDGIFVQREIPTTFK

-785 NDDDYDE
+785 DDDDYDE
-792 ISKSAIYASLVSIES
+792 ISKAAIYASLVDIKN
-807 FTRTPYGDSK
+807 FTRSQYGDSK
-817 TKVHYKFLN
+817 TKVHYNFLY
-826 WKISKALED
+826 WKVSKALDD

>member
-1 MLFLKD
+1 
-7 CKMKN
+7 MKE
-12 KSKLLNIF
+12 KSKFLNIF
-20 IFSIIFIGFN
+20 IFSSIFIS
-30 TFTQNIFAE
+30 FAFSPVNLAAQ
-39 IDEKEEKSSKE
+39 DADAGKTSSEE
-50 KVDDE
+50 KVDED

-61 GMPGKKKEYKTVEEF
+61 GVPGKKKEYKTINEF
-76 LEDGEFASMDGFM
+76 LEDGEYVSMEGFM
-89 NILHETEEDKY
+89 NILHETEKDKY
-100 YLVLNEDQLN
+100 YMVLNEDQLN

-135 AFILEFRKF
+135 AFIMEFRKF
-144 KEDIGLYKKNTK
+144 KEDIGIYKKNTK
-156 FIYDDSNKISQSKL
+156 FIYDESNKISQSNL
-170 TNIIEAFV
+170 TNIIEAFL
-178 GRFSVVVSEETKY
+178 GRFSVVVKEDSQY
-191 LISIDN
+191 LINIDK
-197 MFLTEMLVSIT
+197 MFLSEMLVAIT

-223 GRPDKTK
+223 GRPDKSK

-238 YEKNTSFK
+238 YEKNTSFR

-270 TFVDGLH
+270 TYVDGLH

-283 DDNFEPR
+283 DDKFEPR

-307 TYESNNARDLMNR
+307 TYDTNTARDLMNR
-320 WRLVKKNPDADISE
+320 WRLIKKDPEAELSE
-334 PVEPLVYWV
+334 PEEPIVYWV

-356 KGIEAWN
+356 KGIESWN
-363 QAFEKAGF
+363 KAFEKAGF
-371 KNAIVAKIQP
+371 KNAVVAKIQP
-381 DDADW
+381 DDAEW

-440 KLWGYTKD
+440 KLWGYTED

-470 RHNFKSSWIFDAKEV
+470 RHNFKSSWIYDAKEV
-485 HDVSLTGKNH
+485 HDVSITGDNH

-509 EGITQG
+509 EGVTQG
-515 NYFPTGAGSYD
+515 NYFPSGPGSYD
-526 IWAIEFG
+526 MWAIEFG
-533 YTPNLSDEERKNL
+533 YTPSLSDEERENL
-546 LSKSTQL
+546 LSKSSEPE
-553 QYIFGTDGDAMS
+553 YIFGTDGDAMS

-589 DRIKILDAK
+589 DRIKTLDAK
-598 IAELPDIFLLDG
+598 IAELPDIYLVDG
-610 ETSSEFRSV
+610 KTSTEFRSV

-642 SNRIVNDSEKGMTP
+642 SNRVVNDSNKDITP

-669 NLIIE
+669 NLIKE
-674 KLLSNDAF
+674 KLLSNNSF
-682 VFDENLLK
+682 SFDENLLK

-698 AYSPRRKGNE
+698 AYSSGRRGNE

-719 QGRAVAHILHPTVMM
+719 QGRTISHILHPTVMM
-734 RLIDSS
+734 RLVDSS
-740 QYGNTYLPDEVLDDL
+740 QYGNTYMPDEVLSDL
-755 FDGIFVQREVPTSFK
+755 FDGIFVQREVPNTFK

-785 NDDDYDE
+785 SDDDYDE
-792 ISKSAIYASLVSIES
+792 ISKAAIYSSLVNIRN
-807 FTRTPYGDSK
+807 FTKTQYGDSK
-817 TKVHYKFLN
+817 IKVHYRFLN
-826 WKISKALED
+826 WKISKALDD

>member
-1 MLFLKD
+1 
-7 CKMKN
+7 MKN

-20 IFSIIFIGFN
+20 LFTIIFIGLNAFSIDISAN
-30 TFTQNIFAE
+30 
-39 IDEKEEKSSKE
+39 DEKMNSSEEKT
-50 KVDDE
+50 DDSTS
-55 APKKPK
+55 KKPK
-61 GMPGKKKEYKTVEEF
+61 GMPGKKKEYKTVDEF
-76 LEDGEFASMDGFM
+76 IEDGKFTSMDGFM
-89 NILHETEEDKY
+89 NILHETEKDKY
-100 YLVLNEDQLN
+100 YLVLNTDQLN

-135 AFILEFRKF
+135 AFILEFREF

-156 FIYDDSNKISQSKL
+156 FIYDESNKISQSKL

-178 GRFSVVVSEETKY
+178 GRFPVVVKEDSRF
-191 LISIDN
+191 LINIDK
-197 MFLTEMLVSIT
+197 MFLSEMLVSIT
-208 PNIPKEYIEYYNLIL
+208 PNIPPEYMEYYNLIL
-223 GRPDKTK
+223 GRPDKEK
-230 TFIDEVKN
+230 TFIDEVRN
-238 YEKNTSFK
+238 YKKNTSFK
-246 VRYGFYNP
+246 VRYGFFNP
-254 KPKSGGSI
+254 KPKGGRAI

-290 VADQR
+290 IADQR

-307 TYESNNARDLMNR
+307 TYDSNNARDLMNR
-320 WRLVKKNPDADISE
+320 WRLIKKNPEAELSE
-334 PVEPLVYWV
+334 PVEPIVYWV

-356 KGIEAWN
+356 KGIEGWN
-363 QAFEKAGF
+363 KAFEKAGF

-381 DDADW
+381 DDANW
-386 DAGDVRYNVVRWAST
+386 DAGDVRYNVIRWAST

-440 KLWGYTKD
+440 KLWGYSED

-470 RHNFKSSWIFDAKEV
+470 RHNFKSSWIYDAKEV
-485 HDVSLTGKNH
+485 HDVSITGNNH

-509 EGITQG
+509 EGVTQG
-515 NYFPTGAGSYD
+515 NYFPSGPGFYD

-533 YTPNLSDEERKNL
+533 YTPNLSDEQRENI
-546 LSKSTQL
+546 LSKSTL
-553 QYIFGTDGDAMS
+553 PEYIFGTDGDAMS

-589 DRIKILDAK
+589 DRIDIIDKK
-598 IAELPDIFLLDG
+598 IAELPDIFLVDG
-610 ETSSEFRSV
+610 ETSTEFRSV

-631 DNVSRLIGGVY
+631 DGVSRLIGGVY
-642 SNRIVNDSEKGMTP
+642 SNRIVNDGEIDMTP
-656 FEAVSYEDQKRAM
+656 FEAVSYKDQKDAM
-669 NLIIE
+669 NLIKE
-674 KLLSNDAF
+674 KLLSNNAF
-682 VFDENLLK
+682 IFDENILRH
-690 YLQSEKRA
+690 LQSEKRA
-698 AYSPRRKGNE
+698 AYSPGRRGNE
-708 DPQLHDLVLSL
+708 DPQLHDLVLGI
-719 QGRAVAHILHPTVMM
+719 QGRVISHILHPTVMM

-740 QYGNTYLPDEVLDDL
+740 QYGNTYLPDEVLGDL
-755 FDGIFVQREVPTSFK
+755 YSGIFVRGEIPTTFK

-785 NDDDYDE
+785 DDDDYDE
-792 ISKSAIYASLVSIES
+792 ISRAAIYASLVDIKKFTKS
-807 FTRTPYGDSK
+807 FYGDSNI
-817 TKVHYKFLN
+817 KVHFEFLN
-826 WKISKALED
+826 WKISKALEG

>member
-1 MLFLKD
+1 
-7 CKMKN
+7 MKN
-12 KSKLLNIF
+12 KSKLFNIF
-20 IFSIIFIGFN
+20 LSLIFFIGLN
-30 TFTQNIFAE
+30 SYSINIFGEDDGKAPSS
-39 IDEKEEKSSKE
+39 EE
-50 KVDDE
+50 VTDD
-55 APKKPK
+55 ASPKKPK
-61 GMPGKKKEYKTVEEF
+61 GMTGKKKEYKTIDEF
-76 LEDGEFASMDGFM
+76 LEDGEYISIDGFM
-89 NILHETEEDKY
+89 NVLRETEKDKY

-144 KEDIGLYKKNTK
+144 KEDIGIYKKNTK
-156 FIYDDSNKISQSKL
+156 FKYDDSNKISQSKL
-170 TNIIEAFV
+170 TNIIEAFL
-178 GRFSVVVSEETKY
+178 GRFSVVVNEDSKY
-191 LISIDN
+191 LINIDK
-197 MFLTEMLVSIT
+197 MFLSEMLVAIT
-208 PNIPKEYIEYYNLIL
+208 PNIPKEYMEYYNLIL
-223 GRPDKTK
+223 GRPDKSK

-246 VRYGFYNP
+246 VRYGFFNP

-262 DAVTDKRY
+262 DAITDKRY
-270 TFVDGLH
+270 TYVDSLH

-283 DDNFEPR
+283 DDKFEPR

-307 TYESNNARDLMNR
+307 TYDSNNARDLMNR
-320 WRLVKKNPDADISE
+320 WRLIKKDPDAELSE
-334 PVEPLVYWV
+334 PEEPLVYWV

-363 QAFEKAGF
+363 KAFEKAGF

-381 DDADW
+381 DDAEW

-440 KLWGYTKD
+440 KLWGYTPE

-455 IISLTMHEVGHTLGL
+455 IVSLTMHEVGHTLGL
-470 RHNFKSSWIFDAKEV
+470 RHNFKSSWIYDAKEV
-485 HDVSLTGKNH
+485 HDVSITGDNH

-509 EGITQG
+509 EGLTQG
-515 NYFPTGAGSYD
+515 NFFPTGPGSYD

-533 YTPNLSDEERKNL
+533 YTPSFTDEQRENL
-546 LSKSTQL
+546 LSKSTQPE
-553 QYIFGTDGDAMS
+553 YIFGTDGDAMS
-565 SPGVNIDPR
+565 SPGINIDPR
-574 NLRGDMSNDP
+574 NYRGDMSNDP

-589 DRIKILDAK
+589 DRIKTLDAK
-598 IAELPDIFLLDG
+598 IAELPDIFLIDG
-610 ETSSEFRSV
+610 ETSTEFRSV

-631 DNVSRLIGGVY
+631 DGVSRLIGGVY
-642 SNRIVNDSEKGMTP
+642 SNRIVNDSNKDITP

-669 NLIIE
+669 NLIKE

-682 VFDENLLK
+682 SFDENLLK

-698 AYSPRRKGNE
+698 AYSSGRRVNE
-708 DPQLHDLVLSL
+708 DPKLHDLVLSM
-719 QGRAVAHILHPTVMM
+719 QGRTLSHILHPVVMM
-734 RLIDSS
+734 RLVDSS
-740 QYGNTYLPDEVLDDL
+740 QYGNTYMPDEVLKDL
-755 FDGIFVQREVPTSFK
+755 FDGIFVQREIPTTFK

-785 NDDDYDE
+785 DDDDYDE
-792 ISKSAIYASLVSIES
+792 ISKAAIYASLVDIKN
-807 FTRTPYGDSK
+807 FTRSQYGDSK
-817 TKVHYKFLN
+817 TKVHYNFLY
-826 WKISKALED
+826 WKVSKALDD